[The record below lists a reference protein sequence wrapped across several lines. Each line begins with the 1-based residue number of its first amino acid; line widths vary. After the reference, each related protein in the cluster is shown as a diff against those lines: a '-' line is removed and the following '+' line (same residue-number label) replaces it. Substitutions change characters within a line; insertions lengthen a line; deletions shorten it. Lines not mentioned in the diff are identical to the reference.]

1 MTIRSRLAETKTHK
15 LMTIAS
21 LAIQDDV
28 FNYANACIQFES
40 MQIRRKIWFQA
51 RLQQDSWVLFNF
63 LQMVCLYF
71 ICLTI

>member
-1 MTIRSRLAETKTHK
+1 MTMRSRLAETKTHK

-28 FNYANACIQFES
+28 FNYTNARIQFKS
-40 MQIRRKIWFQA
+40 MQIRRNVWVQA
-51 RLQQDSWVLFNF
+51 QLQQDSSVLFNF
-63 LQMVCLYF
+63 LQMVWLDF